1 MSNLHPTITKA
12 LEPFF
17 EIMGATE
24 NPAPIKNPALDFPP
38 PRKGHERGYWSP
50 PGGRLPDLA
59 VDYLSFSRQWGRR
72 DEWGQMMEPDSPAGV
87 EIQAVWLGQHD
98 IYELLAE
105 DILSQLEAYFCP
117 SEG

>member
-1 MSNLHPTITKA
+1 MSNLHPTIASA
-12 LEPFF
+12 LDPFF
-17 EIMGATE
+17 QAIGAAD
-24 NPAPIKNPALDFPP
+24 PAPKPIAPNTP

-105 DILSQLEAYFCP
+105 DVLSQLEAYFCP
-117 SEG
+117 EKD